1 MNAPTPHRDFRTA
14 DPFADPLDA
23 LLAEIA
29 INIQLPPG
37 LHAKAGDRYA
47 SVRAFIERPGSP
59 LQGRVMAFYPQGS
72 MAIDATIS
80 TRGTDDEYD
89 IDIIC
94 EIDGAGETAAQ
105 LMDLLEAALRGYPQ
119 VRIKRQT
126 RCMTLY
132 YADGMHLDVTPSRRA
147 APAEKVSEIVHHKS
161 DSADAG
167 RYVLM
172 NAWGFVDWYKARTP
186 TEDRFALALNKRL
199 YEDAGIAF
207 AAAEVDEVP
216 AQTPLLIKN
225 AATVAQ
231 QLLKRHRN
239 IAYADADGRIPPSV
253 VISCH
258 AGKAALPGLSLSDML
273 IRQARWTARA
283 IDEAERTHRLVTVPN
298 PVFELEKFTDRWP
311 ETHAQQRTYAGLLN
325 DLADGLEAARRNVEL
340 EDLQAWL
347 RKQFGERVV
356 TRSVVAFN
364 DRLGRQVKSQQHGY
378 TRNGGLFTPAA
389 PAIIGVA
396 AGLAPV
402 RAVAHTN
409 MGERRPS

>member
-1 MNAPTPHRDFRTA
+1 MTASTSYRDFRTL
-14 DPFADPLDA
+14 DPFANPLDA

-59 LQGRVMAFYPQGS
+59 LHDRVKAFYPQGS

-105 LMDLLEAALRGYPQ
+105 LMDLLEAALDSYPQ
-119 VRIKRQT
+119 VKIKRQT

-161 DSADAG
+161 DSADTG

-186 TEDRFALALNKRL
+186 TEDRFALALNRRL

-207 AAAEVDEVP
+207 AATEVDEVP

-239 IAYADADGRIPPSV
+239 IAYANAEGRIPPSV

-258 AGKAALPGLSLSDML
+258 AGKAAVPGLSLSEML

-283 IDEAERTHRLVTVPN
+283 VEEAERAHRLITVPN

-311 ETHAQQRTYAGLLN
+311 ENHAQQRTYAGLLN
-325 DLADGLEAARRNVEL
+325 TLADGLEAARRNVEL
-340 EDLQAWL
+340 EDLQTWL
-347 RKQFGERVV
+347 RQQFGERVV

-364 DRLGRQVKSQQHGY
+364 ERLGRQVKSQQHGY
-378 TRNGGLFTPAA
+378 TRNGGLFTPAV
-389 PAIIGVA
+389 PAIIGIA

-409 MGERRPS
+409 MGERRSS

>member
-1 MNAPTPHRDFRTA
+1 MNAPTPNRDFRTA
-14 DPFADPLDA
+14 DPFANPLDA

-47 SVRAFIERPGSP
+47 SVRTFIERPGSA
-59 LQGRVMAFYPQGS
+59 LHGRVMAFYPQGS

-94 EIDGAGETAAQ
+94 EIDGAGETAAE
-105 LMDLLEAALRGYPQ
+105 LMDLLEAALDGYPQ
-119 VRIKRQT
+119 VKIKRQT

-147 APAEKVSEIVHHKS
+147 APVEKVSEIVHHKS
-161 DSADAG
+161 DSGDAG

-172 NAWGFVDWYKARTP
+172 NAWGFVDWYRARTP
-186 TEDRFALALNKRL
+186 TEDRFALALNKRF

-216 AQTPLLIKN
+216 AQTPLVIKN
-225 AATVAQ
+225 SATVAQ

-239 IAYADADGRIPPSV
+239 IAYANTDGRIPPSV

-258 AGKAALPGLSLSDML
+258 AGKAAAPGFSLSEML

-283 IDEAERTHRLVTVPN
+283 IEEAERAHRLITVPN

-311 ETHAQQRTYAGLLN
+311 ETHAQQRTYAALLN

-347 RKQFGERVV
+347 RQQFGERVV
-356 TRSVVAFN
+356 TRSVLAFN
-364 DRLGRQVKSQQHGY
+364 ERLGRQVKSQQHGY
-378 TRNGGLFTPAA
+378 TRNGGLFVPAA
-389 PAIIGVA
+389 PAIIGTA
-396 AGLAPV
+396 AGLAPI

-409 MGERRPS
+409 MGERRP